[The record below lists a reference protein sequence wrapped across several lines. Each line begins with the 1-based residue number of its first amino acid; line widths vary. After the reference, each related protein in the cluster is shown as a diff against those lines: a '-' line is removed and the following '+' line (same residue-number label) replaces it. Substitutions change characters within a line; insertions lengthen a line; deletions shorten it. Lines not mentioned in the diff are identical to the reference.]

1 MMGWKKATKKGRSN
15 DVLQPFRVSLFERFY
30 DRLRVCLKTF
40 DKRGREVD
48 NKGKTG
54 GR

>member
-1 MMGWKKATKKGRSN
+1 MYKNLIYRIEQT
-15 DVLQPFRVSLFERFY
+15 VC
-30 DRLRVCLKTF
+30 LRVCLKTF